1 MTEKDLI
8 EYITLGKRIARLT
21 ALYEEEGRKVSSPRS
36 PNLSGMP
43 RSSAGDGDDK
53 LLKALDTRSF
63 LLSEIN
69 RLSERQREAYKRL
82 EAVWD
87 KLNDD
92 TREDVFIC
100 LYHKGFNIS
109 ETAAALKYSA
119 ASIYRTRR
127 EIWSIAE
134 RVEA

>member
-1 MTEKDLI
+1 MTEKDLM
-8 EYITLGKRIARLT
+8 EYITLGKRIARLSL
-21 ALYEEEGRKVSSPRS
+21 LYEEEGRKISSPRS
-36 PNLSGMP
+36 PNLTGMP
-43 RSSAGDGDDK
+43 RNTGDGDEK

-69 RLSERQREAYKRL
+69 RLLEQQQKAYKRL
-82 EAVWD
+82 EAVWNR
-87 KLNDD
+87 LNDD

-100 LYHKGFNIS
+100 LYHKGFNIN

-119 ASIYRTRR
+119 SSIYRTRR